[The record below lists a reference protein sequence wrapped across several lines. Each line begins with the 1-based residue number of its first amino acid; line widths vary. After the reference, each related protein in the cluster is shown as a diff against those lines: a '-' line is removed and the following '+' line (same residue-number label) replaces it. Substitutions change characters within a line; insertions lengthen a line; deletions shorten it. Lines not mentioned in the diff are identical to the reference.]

1 MSRTHC
7 WTVTDGSTS
16 HHLAIRHSVFVA
28 EQGLMT
34 MTDVD
39 DWDRDPATIHVLAA
53 RGDEIAGTV
62 RLYHLG
68 NGRWKGDRLAVV
80 KGHRISSVGA
90 DLVRYAVA
98 TASAAGGLEMEA
110 SVQARNSRFF
120 ERLGWARDGEV
131 GPYFGMPHQP
141 MLISLSNVVPIAPE
155 PSTEA
160 VLRLQADDMSA
171 NPLLICA

>member
-1 MSRTHC
+1 
-7 WTVTDGSTS
+7 
-16 HHLAIRHSVFVA
+16 
-28 EQGLMT
+28 
-34 MTDVD
+34 
-39 DWDRDPATIHVLAA
+39 
-53 RGDEIAGTV
+53 
-62 RLYHLG
+62 
-68 NGRWKGDRLAVV
+68 
-80 KGHRISSVGA
+80 
-90 DLVRYAVA
+90 
-98 TASAAGGLEMEA
+98 MEA